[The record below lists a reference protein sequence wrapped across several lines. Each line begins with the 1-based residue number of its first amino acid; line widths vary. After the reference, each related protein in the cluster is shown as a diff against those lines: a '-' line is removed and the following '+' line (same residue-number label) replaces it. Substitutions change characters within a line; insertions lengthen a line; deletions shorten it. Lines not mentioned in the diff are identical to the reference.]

1 MMRLPETTVPAFAGT
16 VFVSEEAAIFPIGE
30 VATSGSD
37 ASYFFLAAFFLP
49 AFFLDAFFAFAAMS
63 DLHVGLVRAQ
73 YLQNSIFN
81 CKRHVTD
88 LSSAS
93 P

>member
-49 AFFLDAFFAFAAMS
+49 AFFLDDFFALAAIWISMS
-63 DLHVGLVRAQ
+63 G
-73 YLQNSIFN
+73 
-81 CKRHVTD
+81 
-88 LSSAS
+88 
-93 P
+93 